1 MTTYNTY
8 KIFNLDEF
16 EATGLVSRTIQAVL
30 SGIGLKEIL
39 ITKGN
44 LFGILYDGVFLC
56 LNVNEKNYLEFDG
69 HSIFI
74 DENND
79 VHLGIAVPET

>member
-16 EATGLVSRTIQAVL
+16 EATGLVSRTIEAVL

-44 LFGILYDGVFLC
+44 LFSITYDDVFLA
-56 LNVNEKNYLEFDG
+56 LNVNNKNFLEFDG
-69 HSIFI
+69 HAIYI
-74 DENND
+74 DALND
-79 VHLGIAVPET
+79 VYLGIAVPE

>member
-8 KIFNLDEF
+8 KIVNLDEF

-30 SGIGLKEIL
+30 SGVGLKNIL
-39 ITKGN
+39 VTKGN
-44 LFGILYDGVFLC
+44 LLGITYEGVFLA

-69 HSIFI
+69 YAVFL
-74 DENND
+74 DELND
-79 VHLGIAVPET
+79 VYLGIPAT